1 MPAEVKNFGQ
11 FRLEEVAEPTP
22 EPSRAD
28 RAVQSAAVATLLL
41 ALKTLSQ
48 KALLAF
54 VQLFTL
60 ITVGSCFWLWM
71 SIPEPS
77 TNQLI
82 SLGMYAG
89 FVFAINWI
97 TLRRRGA

>member
-1 MPAEVKNFGQ
+1 MATVENLKTG

-22 EPSRAD
+22 ERPD
-28 RAVQSAAVATLLL
+28 PVQSAAVATLLL

-54 VQLFTL
+54 LQLFTL
-60 ITVGSCFWLWM
+60 LTVGSAFWLWM
-71 SIPEPS
+71 SIPQPDVH
-77 TNQLI
+77 QLI

-89 FVFAINWI
+89 FVFVINLI
-97 TLRRRGA
+97 VLRRRA